1 MGIEMVEDR
10 ALLLAVGGGGGCGGE
25 GSPMAK
31 RLNAEFS
38 SLRHENLHAGQT
50 LGMLVKGVETFKVRL
65 GAAKEGRDAA
75 RVELAESHG
84 ECGILK
90 MRRDIAD
97 AEARA
102 RARAKKEKE
111 TETETET
118 EGKRQRPHQCQE
130 GEEDQEKDR
139 RQDQQAPAPAA
150 IVTATA
156 PMPMSRWLM
165 NAAVAR
171 KHRKEEEEAQQ
182 EVIEWVVG

>member
-10 ALLLAVGGGGGCGGE
+10 ALLLAVGGGGRCGGE

-84 ECGILK
+84 ECGMLK

-102 RARAKKEKE
+102 RAKKEKE
-111 TETETET
+111 KEKET

-130 GEEDQEKDR
+130 GEEQCQEGEEHQEKDR
-139 RQDQQAPAPAA
+139 RQDQHAPAA
-150 IVTATA
+150 IVTATS
-156 PMPMSRWLM
+156 PKPMSRWLM
-165 NAAVAR
+165 NAAVVR

-182 EVIEWVVG
+182 GVSE